1 MQRGVSSP
9 VRPTDRLSYNKPRSA
24 PTAGGFLN
32 EPSCRDPTLPAYPF
46 PGTRRIRKL
55 RHVFYIVW
63 FCISLLSLLKKIT
76 QRRLEVMKRL
86 DEMIQGVISELHQSY
101 YLNAEG
107 PIIGSLQD
115 AIREDC
121 LDYGVKSPGVF
132 QRLSAVNKAAIDELS
147 FIVETLVYSI
157 IDIKETSGPLSPT
170 REGVLWYMIQPG
182 TLYPTGYLWQVEK
195 VSSSTQLRMNK
206 LLLSVNEDR
215 THFLSTQHDN
225 VSVQWKVALISVF
238 YAR

>member
-1 MQRGVSSP
+1 
-9 VRPTDRLSYNKPRSA
+9 
-24 PTAGGFLN
+24 
-32 EPSCRDPTLPAYPF
+32 
-46 PGTRRIRKL
+46 
-55 RHVFYIVW
+55 
-63 FCISLLSLLKKIT
+63 
-76 QRRLEVMKRL
+76 MKRL

-170 REGVLWYMIQPG
+170 QGGRLV
-182 TLYPTGYLWQVEK
+182 V
-195 VSSSTQLRMNK
+195 
-206 LLLSVNEDR
+206 
-215 THFLSTQHDN
+215 HD
-225 VSVQWKVALISVF
+225 SAWDSLPYGLPVAS
-238 YAR
+238 